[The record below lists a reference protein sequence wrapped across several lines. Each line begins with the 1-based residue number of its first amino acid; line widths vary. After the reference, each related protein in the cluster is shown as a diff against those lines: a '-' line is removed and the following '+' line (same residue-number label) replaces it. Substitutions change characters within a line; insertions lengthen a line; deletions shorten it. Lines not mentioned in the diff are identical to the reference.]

1 MFERSGQDDPVT
13 LASAAFAGVEEVGAK
28 DSEAKENCATCHL
41 VSSSD
46 FYERLS
52 ARRPNCPAVV
62 AEK

>member
-1 MFERSGQDDPVT
+1 MFERGGQDDPAA
-13 LASAAFAGVEEVGAK
+13 LASAALAGIEEIGAK

-41 VSSSD
+41 VSSFD

-52 ARRPNCPAVV
+52 ARRPDRPTVV